1 MTKDKCFYVG
11 KIVKTHG
18 LKGEV
23 TLRIDNEQFDE
34 IEELNYFLLDVNENL
49 IPFFIEDITYHSNK
63 SFILFQDLKTL
74 EAANQFVGK
83 SAYLPLDLL
92 PEKEGNE
99 FYSHEVVGYLVVD
112 EEKGEIGNVNEIIE
126 YPTQS
131 IIQII
136 KDGKE
141 ILIPIHDDIL
151 KDVNRDEK
159 KIYVVPTPYPSMS
172 TIDKVVWSCLITI
185 LLSIAI
191 VRVHPYT
198 KTVRLFV
205 VWLSMPRHG
214 L

>member
-23 TLRIDNEQFDE
+23 TVRIDNEQFDD
-34 IEELNYFLLDVNENL
+34 IEELNYFLLDVNEQL
-49 IPFFIEDITYHSNK
+49 IPYFIEDITYHSNK
-63 SFILFQDLKTL
+63 AFVLFQDLKTL

-151 KDVNRDEK
+151 KDVNREEK
-159 KIYVVPTPYPSMS
+159 KIYIKAPNGL
-172 TIDKVVWSCLITI
+172 IDMYLEN
-185 LLSIAI
+185 
-191 VRVHPYT
+191 
-198 KTVRLFV
+198 
-205 VWLSMPRHG
+205 
-214 L
+214 

>member
-23 TLRIDNEQFDE
+23 TLRIDNEQFDD
-34 IEELNYFLLDVNENL
+34 IEELNYFLLDVNEQL
-49 IPFFIEDITYHSNK
+49 IPYFIEDIAYHSNK
-63 SFILFQDLKTL
+63 AFVLFQDLKTL

-92 PEKEGNE
+92 PEKEGND

-151 KDVNRDEK
+151 QDVNRDEK
-159 KIYVVPTPYPSMS
+159 KIYIKAPNGL
-172 TIDKVVWSCLITI
+172 IDMYLEN
-185 LLSIAI
+185 
-191 VRVHPYT
+191 
-198 KTVRLFV
+198 
-205 VWLSMPRHG
+205 
-214 L
+214 

>member
-23 TLRIDNEQFDE
+23 TLRIDNEQFDD
-34 IEELNYFLLDVNENL
+34 IEELNYFLLDVNEQL
-49 IPFFIEDITYHSNK
+49 IPYFIEDIAYHSNK
-63 SFILFQDLKTL
+63 AFVLFQDLKTL

-92 PEKEGNE
+92 PEKEGND

-159 KIYVVPTPYPSMS
+159 KI
-172 TIDKVVWSCLITI
+172 
-185 LLSIAI
+185 
-191 VRVHPYT
+191 
-198 KTVRLFV
+198 
-205 VWLSMPRHG
+205 
-214 L
+214 

>member
-23 TLRIDNEQFDE
+23 TLRIDNEQFDD
-34 IEELNYFLLDVNENL
+34 IEELNYFLLDVNEQL
-49 IPFFIEDITYHSNK
+49 IPFFIEDVAYHSNK
-63 SFILFQDLKTL
+63 AFVLFQDLKTL
-74 EAANQFVGK
+74 EAASQLVGK
-83 SAYLPLDLL
+83 SAYLPLELL
-92 PEKEGNE
+92 PEKTGND
-99 FYSHEVVGYLVVD
+99 FYSHEVVDYLVVD
-112 EEKGEIGNVNEIIE
+112 EEKGELGKVNEIIE

-159 KIYVVPTPYPSMS
+159 KIYIKAPNGL
-172 TIDKVVWSCLITI
+172 IDMYLEN
-185 LLSIAI
+185 
-191 VRVHPYT
+191 
-198 KTVRLFV
+198 
-205 VWLSMPRHG
+205 
-214 L
+214 

>member
-23 TLRIDNEQFDE
+23 TLRIDNEQFDD
-34 IEELNYFLLDVNENL
+34 IEELNYFLLDVNEQL
-49 IPFFIEDITYHSNK
+49 IPYFIEDITYHSNK
-63 SFILFQDLKTL
+63 AFVLFQDLKTL

-151 KDVNRDEK
+151 KDVNREEK
-159 KIYVVPTPYPSMS
+159 KIYIKAPNGL
-172 TIDKVVWSCLITI
+172 IDMYLEN
-185 LLSIAI
+185 
-191 VRVHPYT
+191 
-198 KTVRLFV
+198 
-205 VWLSMPRHG
+205 
-214 L
+214 